1 MAFTASV
8 VELHPLPSVAPD
20 PPTDPENLPT
30 VSDPFSLSS
39 GLKTSEEIHNLT
51 ARHRN
56 PRWKYSRA
64 EQTLGQ
70 SSTAGAGNGGAADDD
85 KRKRKV
91 DVKGIHEFY
100 RSQNQS
106 IQQLLKPVEEHRREA
121 KDEKGDT
128 RIRYLIAVH
137 GSFFANIVLAVLQLY
152 GALSSGSLSL
162 FASRYPLGN
171 TPDHAMAD
179 SIFDPCSNLLLILS
193 HRAVNKVDP
202 NRFPSGKARLENAGN
217 IVFCFLMCAVSLI
230 LIVVSTQELV
240 THKAG
245 DELNKFHLPSI
256 IAVAVAFATKLALF
270 LYCWS
275 LRNIYSQ
282 VRILW
287 EDHRNDLLIN
297 GFGILTSVGGSKLKW
312 WLDPAGAIIL
322 SLLILGLWS
331 RAAYREFLLLVG
343 VTAEQSVLRL
353 ITYISMTHSPLIT
366 QIDTVRAYHSGPR
379 IIVEVDVVMPATTAL
394 QVTHDI
400 AEELQVKLES
410 LPDVERAYVHVDYE
424 TSHKPVCPSPPP
436 PFSPETVLM
445 LGPLGTLLEEGIVGW
460 GRGLFGCF

>member
-1 MAFTASV
+1 MASTTSI
-8 VELHPLPSVAPD
+8 VELHPLPVATLGS
-20 PPTDPENLPT
+20 PTDPENLS
-30 VSDPFSLSS
+30 VLSDPLSLSS

-56 PRWKYSRA
+56 TRWKYSRT
-64 EQTLGQ
+64 EQTLGE
-70 SSTAGAGNGGAADDD
+70 SSTTVANNSNDS
-85 KRKRKV
+85 KRKQKV
-91 DVKGIHEFY
+91 DIKGIHEFY
-100 RSQNQS
+100 QSQNES

-121 KDEKGDT
+121 KDERGDT

-137 GSFFANIVLAVLQLY
+137 GSFAANIILAVLQLY

-162 FASRYPLGN
+162 FA
-171 TPDHAMAD
+171 TMVD

-193 HRAVNKVDP
+193 HRAINKVDP

-230 LIVVSTQELV
+230 LIVMSIQELAM
-240 THKAG
+240 HKAD

-256 IAVAVAFATKLALF
+256 LAVAVAFATKLTLF
-270 LYCWS
+270 LYCWG
-275 LRNIYSQ
+275 LKNIYSQ

-312 WLDPAGAIIL
+312 WLDPAGAIVL
-322 SLLILGLWS
+322 SFLIFGLWS
-331 RAAYREFLLLVG
+331 RTAYREFLLLVG
-343 VTAEQSVLRL
+343 VTADQSVLRL

-379 IIVEVDVVMPATTAL
+379 IIVEVDVVMSATTAL
-394 QVTHDI
+394 QVTHDV

-424 TSHKPVCPSPPP
+424 TSHKPEH
-436 PFSPETVLM
+436 FLKKEL
-445 LGPLGTLLEEGIVGW
+445 
-460 GRGLFGCF
+460 

>member
-1 MAFTASV
+1 MALTASV
-8 VELHPLPSVAPD
+8 VELHPLPFATPH

-56 PRWKYSRA
+56 ARWKHSRA
-64 EQTLGQ
+64 GQTLGR
-70 SSTAGAGNGGAADDD
+70 SSTSGAGNGENADNDW
-85 KRKRKV
+85 RKRKI

-100 RSQNQS
+100 QSQNQS

-137 GSFFANIVLAVLQLY
+137 GSFIANIILAVLQLY

-162 FASRYPLGN
+162 FA
-171 TPDHAMAD
+171 TMAD

-193 HRAVNKVDP
+193 HRAINKVDP

-217 IVFCFLMCAVSLI
+217 IVFCFLMCGVSLI
-230 LIVVSTQELV
+230 LVVVSIQELV

-245 DELNKFHLPSI
+245 AELNKLHLPSI
-256 IAVAVAFATKLALF
+256 VAVAVAFVTKLALF
-270 LYCWS
+270 LYCWG
-275 LRNIYSQ
+275 LRSIYSQ

-312 WLDPAGAIIL
+312 WLDPVGAIAL

-331 RAAYREFLLLVG
+331 SAAYREFLLLVG

-379 IIVEVDVVMPATTAL
+379 IIVEVDVVMSATTAL
-394 QVTHDI
+394 QVTHDV

-424 TSHKPVCPSPPP
+424 TSHKPEH
-436 PFSPETVLM
+436 FLKKEL
-445 LGPLGTLLEEGIVGW
+445 
-460 GRGLFGCF
+460 

>member
-1 MAFTASV
+1 MAFTTSV
-8 VELHPLPSVAPD
+8 IELHPLPAPTLN
-20 PPTDPENLPT
+20 PPADPENLPT

-51 ARHRN
+51 ARHRTA
-56 PRWKYSRA
+56 RWKRPSA
-64 EQTLGQ
+64 EQTLGE
-70 SSTAGAGNGGAADDD
+70 SSTTGANNGGNNNQ
-85 KRKRKV
+85 RMQKV

-100 RSQNQS
+100 QSQNQS

-128 RIRYLIAVH
+128 RIRYLIAVN
-137 GSFFANIVLAVLQLY
+137 GSLAANIILAVLQLY

-162 FASRYPLGN
+162 FA
-171 TPDHAMAD
+171 TMAD

-193 HRAVNKVDP
+193 HRAINKVDP
-202 NRFPSGKARLENAGN
+202 NRFPSGKARIENAGN

-230 LIVVSTQELV
+230 LIVVSIQELA
-240 THKAG
+240 THKAE

-256 IAVAVAFATKLALF
+256 IAVAVAFITKLTLF
-270 LYCWS
+270 LYCWG

-312 WLDPAGAIIL
+312 WLDPVGAIIL

-343 VTAEQSVLRL
+343 VTADRSLLRL

-379 IIVEVDVVMPATTAL
+379 IIVEVDVVMSATTAL
-394 QVTHDI
+394 QLTHDV

-424 TSHKPVCPSPPP
+424 TSHKPEH
-436 PFSPETVLM
+436 FLKKEL
-445 LGPLGTLLEEGIVGW
+445 
-460 GRGLFGCF
+460 